1 MIVDEFIENPKPI
14 SGFSNPENNWPDY
27 LGLLHLLLIKHGEK
41 KYHMMGYP
49 EESAKNICNLAEKL
63 GLKWRI
69 VSGTYAF
76 DYQKQAI
83 SIPQNILDLFDN
95 ARNGQPVE
103 ELVIAKDDATLDKLG
118 EPVFSHSN
126 TGKIL
131 EYSDCCINWF
141 DENKSIGWKEV
152 YEFVMGRIESGQTE
166 KEEEIAEMMAQYYE
180 SDYVK
185 SSRKRIKK
193 IVVNHIAESR
203 NTMPFIFF
211 QPCDA
216 CIGPSSPTRKL
227 NDRYANFA
235 KEKFPQ
241 LYQKIIDE
249 GKKDA
254 KAFE

>member
-1 MIVDEFIENPKPI
+1 MIVDEFIENPEPI

-27 LGLLHLLLIKHGEK
+27 LALLHLLLIKHGEK

-49 EESAKNICNLAEKL
+49 EKAAKNICNLAEKL

-83 SIPQNILDLFDN
+83 SIPQNILDVFDD
-95 ARNGQPVE
+95 AKNGQPAK

-118 EPVFSHSN
+118 EPVFSNSN

-131 EYSDCCINWF
+131 EYSECCINWF
-141 DENKSIGWKEV
+141 DENQSMGWEEV
-152 YEFVMGRIESGQTE
+152 YEFVMENGQTE
-166 KEEEIAEMMAQYYE
+166 KGEELVEMMHQYYE
-180 SDYVK
+180 SGYVK
-185 SSRKRIKK
+185 SSTKRIQK
-193 IVVNHIAESR
+193 ILVNHIAESR

-211 QPCDA
+211 QPCDV
-216 CIGPSSPTRKL
+216 CIGPSSPSRKL
-227 NDRYANFA
+227 NERYAKFA

-241 LYQKIIDE
+241 LYKKIIDE
-249 GKKDA
+249 GKNDA
-254 KAFE
+254 KAFG

>member
-1 MIVDEFIENPKPI
+1 MIVDEFIENPEPI

-27 LGLLHLLLIKHGEK
+27 LALLHLLLIKHGEK

-49 EESAKNICNLAEKL
+49 EKAAKNICNLAEKL

-69 VSGTYAF
+69 VTGTYAF
-76 DYQKQAI
+76 EYQKQAI

-95 ARNGQPVE
+95 ARNGQPTE
-103 ELVIAKDDATLDKLG
+103 ELVIAKDDAALDKLG
-118 EPVFSHSN
+118 KPVFSDSN

-141 DENKSIGWKEV
+141 DENQSVGWEEV
-152 YEFVMGRIESGQTE
+152 YEFVMGRIESEQTE
-166 KEEEIAEMMAQYYE
+166 KVEEIAEMMYQYYE

-185 SSRKRIKK
+185 SSRKRIQK
-193 IVVNHIAESR
+193 ILVNHVAESR

-216 CIGPSSPTRKL
+216 CIGPSSPSRKL
-227 NDRYANFA
+227 NDRYARFA

-241 LYQKIIDE
+241 LYQKMIDE

-254 KAFE
+254 KAFG

>member
-1 MIVDEFIENPKPI
+1 MIVDEFIANPKPI

-27 LGLLHLLLIKHGEK
+27 LGLLHLLLIKHGMK
-41 KYHMMGYP
+41 KYHMVGYP
-49 EESAKNICNLAEKL
+49 KESGKNICDLAEKL

-95 ARNGQPVE
+95 ARNGQPAE

-118 EPVFSHSN
+118 EPVFSDSN

-141 DENKSIGWKEV
+141 DENQSMGWEEV
-152 YEFVMGRIESGQTE
+152 YEFVIEHSSEENIPVEQLADLME
-166 KEEEIAEMMAQYYE
+166 KYRE
-180 SDYVK
+180 SDIVQ
-185 SSRKRIKK
+185 SSNRRIRKIL
-193 IVVNHIAESR
+193 VNHIVESR

-211 QPCDA
+211 QPCEV
-216 CIGPSSPTRKL
+216 CIGPSSPSRKL
-227 NDRYANFA
+227 NDKYAKFA

-241 LYQKIIDE
+241 LYKKIIDE

-254 KAFE
+254 RAFG

>member
-1 MIVDEFIENPKPI
+1 
-14 SGFSNPENNWPDY
+14 
-27 LGLLHLLLIKHGEK
+27 
-41 KYHMMGYP
+41 
-49 EESAKNICNLAEKL
+49 
-63 GLKWRI
+63 
-69 VSGTYAF
+69 
-76 DYQKQAI
+76 
-83 SIPQNILDLFDN
+83 
-95 ARNGQPVE
+95 
-103 ELVIAKDDATLDKLG
+103 
-118 EPVFSHSN
+118 
-126 TGKIL
+126 
-131 EYSDCCINWF
+131 
-141 DENKSIGWKEV
+141 
-152 YEFVMGRIESGQTE
+152 MGRIENEQTE

-185 SSRKRIKK
+185 SSQKRIKK

-254 KAFE
+254 KVGDRVS